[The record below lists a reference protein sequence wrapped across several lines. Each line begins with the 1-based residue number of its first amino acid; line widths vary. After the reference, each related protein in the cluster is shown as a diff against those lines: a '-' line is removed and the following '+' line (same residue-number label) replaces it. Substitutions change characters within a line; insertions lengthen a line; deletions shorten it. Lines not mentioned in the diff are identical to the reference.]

1 MYWELPCVSIA
12 IYYKHFVLYVYRV
25 LLPENK
31 RVVNYHSTLRILD
44 SWCLEVGMTATRQ
57 RNNPVPSRGEN
68 TRLHT

>member
-44 SWCLEVGMTATRQ
+44 
-57 RNNPVPSRGEN
+57 NNIRCDVII
-68 TRLHT
+68 HTPAPY